1 MYFAPPPVIS
11 GDPAVE
17 GEPEKAP
24 VTTLAKPLPS
34 QPTWPIMFGLKIDKK
49 IPKFKSFF
57 GGLNLGLSSVHFSE
71 KLKLIC
77 CFKKVFIY

>member
-1 MYFAPPPVIS
+1 
-11 GDPAVE
+11 
-17 GEPEKAP
+17 
-24 VTTLAKPLPS
+24 
-34 QPTWPIMFGLKIDKK
+34 MFGLKIDKK
-49 IPKFKSFF
+49 IPKFKTFV